1 MTESNYQIN
10 SVQFNPVDMDIQFTA
25 ASIIVCVV
33 LSLFILTRMAS
44 SFVKWGRLCMAD
56 SEEEALAIDSEELQE
71 DKEAGRMPE
80 HSLTFLERYS
90 LARAFGRMLQK

>member
-1 MTESNYQIN
+1 MTEGNYSIN
-10 SVQFNPVDMDIQFTA
+10 SVQFNPVEMEIQFTA

-71 DKEAGRMPE
+71 DKEAGRMP
-80 HSLTFLERYS
+80 
-90 LARAFGRMLQK
+90 